1 MRTPAR
7 GVQPRAGDVRCGH
20 RRCRA
25 GAATPVPSRAGHCRP
40 GRDGGGSIAMKKVPS
55 LLALVVMAG
64 CAPLTEDFNRAPA
77 MSDVGTGVVRQEL
90 PPGLSMASISAAP
103 DAGSLWTPSARSLFG
118 DQAARQVGDVLTVE
132 IALKD
137 EARFENRSDRSRG
150 SSVGFGLGLD
160 VPSTGL
166 STGRIAGDIGT
177 DSESIGRGR
186 TGRSEALKTSVT
198 AMVTEVLPNGNLL
211 ISGSQEILVNYEM
224 RVISIAGI
232 VRPFD
237 ISSDNRV
244 PYEKIAEARLVYGG
258 RGRLSEVQ
266 QPPWGQQL
274 YDRVTPF

>member
-1 MRTPAR
+1 
-7 GVQPRAGDVRCGH
+7 
-20 RRCRA
+20 
-25 GAATPVPSRAGHCRP
+25 
-40 GRDGGGSIAMKKVPS
+40 MKELRS
-55 LLALVVMAG
+55 LLALLIMAG
-64 CAPLTEDFNRAPA
+64 CAPLAEDFNRAPA
-77 MSDVGTGVVRQEL
+77 MSGVGAGVVRQEL
-90 PPGLSMASISAAP
+90 PPGLSIMPASVAP
-103 DAGSLWTPSARSLFG
+103 DVGSLWTPAARSLFG
-118 DQAARQVGDVLTVE
+118 DQAARQVGDMLTVE

-177 DSESIGRGR
+177 DSGSSGRGR
-186 TGRSEALKTSVT
+186 TGRSEALKTSIT

-237 ISSDNRV
+237 ISSNNRV

-274 YDRVTPF
+274 YDHVTPF

>member
-1 MRTPAR
+1 
-7 GVQPRAGDVRCGH
+7 
-20 RRCRA
+20 
-25 GAATPVPSRAGHCRP
+25 
-40 GRDGGGSIAMKKVPS
+40 MKRFVSP
-55 LLALVVMAG
+55 LALLIMAG
-64 CAPLTEDFNRAPA
+64 CAPLAQDFNRAPP
-77 MSDVGTGVVRQEL
+77 MSGVGTGVVRQEL
-90 PPGLSMASISAAP
+90 PPDIAIMPASAAP
-103 DAGSLWTPSARSLFG
+103 DAGSLWTPAARSLFG
-118 DQAARQVGDVLTVE
+118 DQAARQIGDLLTVE

-150 SSVGFGLGLD
+150 SSIGFGLGLD

-177 DSESIGRGR
+177 DSESSGRGR
-186 TGRSEALKTSVT
+186 TGRSEALKTSIT
-198 AMVTEVLPNGNLL
+198 AVVTEVLPNGNLL

-244 PYEKIAEARLVYGG
+244 SYEKIAEARLVYGG

>member
-1 MRTPAR
+1 
-7 GVQPRAGDVRCGH
+7 
-20 RRCRA
+20 
-25 GAATPVPSRAGHCRP
+25 
-40 GRDGGGSIAMKKVPS
+40 MKKNSPLLS
-55 LLALVVMAG
+55 LLALLVTAG

-77 MSDVGTGVVRQEL
+77 MSDVGAGIVRQEL
-90 PPGLSMASISAAP
+90 PARLSTTPVSIGP
-103 DAGSLWTPSARSLFG
+103 DAGSLWTSSARSLFG

-150 SSVGFGLGLD
+150 SSIGFGLGLD

-177 DSESIGRGR
+177 DSESTGRGR

-198 AMVTEVLPNGNLL
+198 AMVTKVLPNGNLL
-211 ISGSQEILVNYEM
+211 ISGSQEILVNYEL